1 MRGFRDGDQ
10 HPVTDIDFIDVATRA
25 AIQTIAISQVDKAII
40 TSATE
45 FSIRVTA
52 PIENITTATAVQD
65 VLGLVVT
72 QQDVITIRPPNLQR
86 PLPRYPS
93 PVEVALLRDKSGIP
107 LRTVSEDNLLQLCG
121 GNATKPV
128 RNANLIRLVGVT
140 DEQITIHTN
149 DA

>member
-72 QQDVITIRPPNLQR
+72 QQDVITIRSPNLPR

-93 PVEVALLRDKSGIP
+93 
-107 LRTVSEDNLLQLCG
+107 
-121 GNATKPV
+121 
-128 RNANLIRLVGVT
+128 LV
-140 DEQITIHTN
+140 
-149 DA
+149 